1 MTMRETQADGPVPR
15 ATPLS
20 QPKRGTVNI
29 IDLGVMPYAEALA
42 VQLGRHERV
51 RQGEDDTLFLVE
63 HPPVI
68 TFGRH
73 GGEENMLLSRAELE
87 ARGVEIARTDRG
99 GNITCHFPGQLV
111 AYPVF
116 RIGKHTNGL
125 HGFVH
130 TLEEIV
136 IRTAAAFGVAADRW
150 EGRPGVW
157 IGNRKLC
164 SLGMCVRH
172 WVSFHGFALNVGS
185 DLSLFDAITLCG
197 LPDAEATSLSRER
210 GDDSLSMQEVKHVC
224 TREFQTRFADPPVAA
239 R

>member
-1 MTMRETQADGPVPR
+1 M
-15 ATPLS
+15 
-20 QPKRGTVNI
+20 NI
-29 IDLGVMPYAEALA
+29 VDLGVMPYSEALA
-42 VQLGRHERV
+42 VQLECHERV
-51 RQGEDDTLFLVE
+51 RQGEEDTLFLVE

-73 GGEENMLLSRAELE
+73 G
-87 ARGVEIARTDRG
+87 EIVKTDRG

-116 RIGKHTNGL
+116 RVGKRTNGL
-125 HGFVH
+125 HGFVR

-136 IRTAAAFGVAADRW
+136 IRSAAAFGVEAARW

-172 WVSFHGFALNVGS
+172 WVSFHGFALNVGN
-185 DLSLFDAITLCG
+185 DLSLFSAITLCG
-197 LPDAEATSLSRER
+197 LHDAEATSLSREC
-210 GDDSLSMQEVKHVC
+210 GDDSLSMQEVKDVC
-224 TREFQTRFADPPVAA
+224 TREFQTLFADPPVAPC
-239 R
+239 

>member
-1 MTMRETQADGPVPR
+1 M
-15 ATPLS
+15 
-20 QPKRGTVNI
+20 NI
-29 IDLGVMPYAEALA
+29 VDLGVMPYSEALT
-42 VQLGRHERV
+42 VQLECHERV
-51 RQGEDDTLFLVE
+51 RQGEEDTLFLVE

-73 GGEENMLLSRAELE
+73 GGENLLLGRAELA
-87 ARGVEIARTDRG
+87 ARGVEIVKTDRG

-116 RIGKHTNGL
+116 RVGKRTNGL
-125 HGFVH
+125 HGFVR

-136 IRTAAAFGVAADRW
+136 IRSAAAFGVEAARW

-172 WVSFHGFALNVGS
+172 WVSFHGFALNVGN
-185 DLSLFDAITLCG
+185 DLSLFSAITLCG
-197 LPDAEATSLSRER
+197 YLLGQLNGGKLKKILFCGTGALLSPTSTQQGLPIP
-210 GDDSLSMQEVKHVC
+210 GVC
-224 TREFQTRFADPPVAA
+224 HAVCIAGGT
-239 R
+239 

>member
-1 MTMRETQADGPVPR
+1 M
-15 ATPLS
+15 
-20 QPKRGTVNI
+20 NI
-29 IDLGVMPYAEALA
+29 VDLGVMPYSEALT
-42 VQLGRHERV
+42 VQLECHERV
-51 RQGEDDTLFLVE
+51 RQGEEDTLFLVE

-73 GGEENMLLSRAELE
+73 GGEENLLLDRAELE
-87 ARGVEIARTDRG
+87 ARGVEIVKTDRG

-116 RIGKHTNGL
+116 RVGKRTNGL
-125 HGFVH
+125 HGFVR

-136 IRTAAAFGVAADRW
+136 IRTAAAFGVEAARW

-172 WVSFHGFALNVGS
+172 WVSFHGFALNVGN
-185 DLSLFDAITLCG
+185 DLSLFSAITLCG
-197 LPDAEATSLSRER
+197 YLLGQLNGGKLKKILFCGTGALLSPTSTQQGLPIP
-210 GDDSLSMQEVKHVC
+210 GVC
-224 TREFQTRFADPPVAA
+224 HAVSISGGR
-239 R
+239 